1 MLRKTRSYLSIS
13 YSYATGALILI
24 LLSSAFSTSMAYAQ
38 LGSNNSTAITTASPP
53 TTLQQHPNGPS
64 LHLVKITSPHK
75 GQQVPVGK
83 DLLISGT
90 SVDNATSNCKVS
102 VKVNFVSP
110 YHDALPIAEGGQSHY
125 SKWNFTLTSAYTT
138 INPGQNKITAKFSCI
153 NNPSLLSHNSVNVTG
168 VPASVAS
175 TNVAA
180 TTNNSN
186 TNSSTARQISSVQ
199 EPPAMTTT
207 PILLNST
214 SSNTINSNTNSSA
227 TLNDTYAPRP
237 LTVSLHLEK
246 NSLHPGDQQT
256 ITLLVADKNSTNAI
270 TGASVSGR
278 ITSPSGQLQKL
289 AGTTDDNGKDSY
301 SWKIPSDYTT
311 GTYKVKIGI
320 SAAGYDDYSGLKTFK
335 VTSDYIGHHHHHHFH
350 HHHLL
355 HHHHH
360 HHHHHPS
367 FIERSHSDNSGSDTT
382 TNANHHHHHFHHH
395 HLFTSNTNTNTNSIH
410 HNHPS
415 FIVRPHSS
423 NSGTDTN
430 TNTNTNSIHH
440 NHPSF
445 IVRPHS
451 SNSGTD
457 TNTNTNTNSIHH
469 NHPSFI
475 VRPHSSNSGTDTN
488 TNTNTNH
495 HNYHLSSGS
504 TTETSNLNSFSSI
517 RGSSSSNSVADNY
530 MRNTGHSGPDPNIG
544 GLAQNIMNNVKNNE
558 QLQGIRHH

>member
-38 LGSNNSTAITTASPP
+38 LGSNNSTAP

-90 SVDNATSNCKVS
+90 SVDNATASCKVS

-180 TTNNSN
+180 TTNDSN

-214 SSNTINSNTNSSA
+214 SPNTINSNTNSSA
-227 TLNDTYAPRP
+227 TLNDTYAPRA

-335 VTSDYIGHHHHHHFH
+335 VTSDYIGHHHHHFH

-360 HHHHHPS
+360 HHHH
-367 FIERSHSDNSGSDTT
+367 
-382 TNANHHHHHFHHH
+382 
-395 HLFTSNTNTNTNSIH
+395 
-410 HNHPS
+410 NHPS
-415 FIVRPHSS
+415 F
-423 NSGTDTN
+423 
-430 TNTNTNSIHH
+430 
-440 NHPSF
+440 
-445 IVRPHS
+445 
-451 SNSGTD
+451 
-457 TNTNTNTNSIHH
+457 
-469 NHPSFI
+469 
-475 VRPHSSNSGTDTN
+475 
-488 TNTNTNH
+488 
-495 HNYHLSSGS
+495 
-504 TTETSNLNSFSSI
+504 
-517 RGSSSSNSVADNY
+517 
-530 MRNTGHSGPDPNIG
+530 
-544 GLAQNIMNNVKNNE
+544 
-558 QLQGIRHH
+558 